1 MDMKRQ
7 KVKILFLVTE
17 DWYFW
22 SHRLPLARAARDEG
36 FEVIVATHVQDYGE
50 RIIQEG
56 FRLIPI
62 KLRRLNRNPFRE
74 MLSIMELIKIYRTEK
89 PDLVHHVAIK
99 AALYGTLAAR
109 VVRKSAVVNAFAG
122 MGYVFSS
129 SRSRAKFL
137 RLLIR
142 TAFRLTLNVRN
153 GRVIIQNP
161 DDREL
166 LVKANILK
174 REKSCLI
181 RGSGVDPERFLMIP
195 EPPGRPLIILA
206 SRMLWDKG
214 IGEFVEA
221 ARILSRARTKA
232 RFALVGRVDSDN
244 PASIPIT
251 QLEEWHAGGSVEWWG
266 YREDMPAIFSQAH
279 IVCLPS
285 FYGEGVPK
293 VLIEAA
299 SCGRAI
305 VTTDTPGC
313 REIVRDGENGFLVPP
328 HDAKAL
334 AQAIRRLI
342 DNPSL
347 REKMGGRGREIAI
360 REFSLDRVIIGNNG
374 LIQRFA
380 AEKGAALGY

>member
-1 MDMKRQ
+1 MDMKNQ

-36 FEVIVATHVQDYGE
+36 FEVIVATHVRDYGG

-56 FRLIPI
+56 FSLIPI
-62 KLRRLNRNPFRE
+62 KLRRLNRNPLRQII
-74 MLSIMELIKIYRTEK
+74 SIIELIKIYRAER
-89 PDLVHHVAIK
+89 PDIVHQVAIK
-99 AALYGTLAAR
+99 AVVFGTLAAKAAR
-109 VVRKSAVVNAFAG
+109 IPAVINALAG

-129 SRSRAKFL
+129 SQTRAKVL
-137 RLLIR
+137 KPLIR
-142 TAFRLTLNVRN
+142 AAFRLILNVRN
-153 GRVIIQNP
+153 GGVIIQNP
-161 DDREL
+161 DDLEL
-166 LVKANILK
+166 LVKSNIMK
-174 REKSCLI
+174 RENAYLI
-181 RGSGVDPERFLMIP
+181 KGSGVDPNRFFMTP
-195 EPPGRPLIILA
+195 EMPGEPLIILA
-206 SRMLWDKG
+206 SRMLRDKG
-214 IGEFVEA
+214 IYEFVEA
-221 ARILSRARTKA
+221 ARKLLVTGVKG
-232 RFALVGRVDSDN
+232 RFVLIGKVDSDN
-244 PASIPIT
+244 PASIPVA
-251 QLEEWHAGGSVEWWG
+251 QLKEWHVEGIVEWWG

-328 HDAKAL
+328 HDDKAL

-347 REKMGGRGREIAI
+347 REKMGERGREIAI
-360 REFSLDRVIIGNNG
+360 REFSLDRVIS
-374 LIQRFA
+374 
-380 AEKGAALGY
+380 ETMALYRDLLPKKARH